1 MISGLLLVAF
11 WAVRTLRQ
19 IGFNLIANIAL
30 SHMYP
35 VTCIDVIES
44 AAEVRYA
51 HQMTAFALDI
61 LNFWCYYYKTKKT
74 GRFQNCVEIV
84 KCLN

>member
-1 MISGLLLVAF
+1 
-11 WAVRTLRQ
+11 
-19 IGFNLIANIAL
+19 
-30 SHMYP
+30 MYP

-51 HQMTAFALDI
+51 HQMAAFALDI
-61 LNFWCYYYKTKKT
+61 LNFGCYYYKTKKT
-74 GRFQNCVEIV
+74 GRFQNCVETV